1 MSPDKALLRS
11 SEHERENEEVVRSDD
26 SNNLE
31 PMVSASSYKDLTPT
45 DENQNSAKMVNH
57 SVEMIFCENQS
68 DVKSLD
74 NELLDFNTPQGLFEF
89 RREQALKALQ

>member
-1 MSPDKALLRS
+1 
-11 SEHERENEEVVRSDD
+11 
-26 SNNLE
+26 
-31 PMVSASSYKDLTPT
+31 MVSASSYNKDLTPT
-45 DENQNSAKMVNH
+45 DENQNSARMVNH

-74 NELLDFNTPQGLFEF
+74 NELLDFNTPQGLLDF